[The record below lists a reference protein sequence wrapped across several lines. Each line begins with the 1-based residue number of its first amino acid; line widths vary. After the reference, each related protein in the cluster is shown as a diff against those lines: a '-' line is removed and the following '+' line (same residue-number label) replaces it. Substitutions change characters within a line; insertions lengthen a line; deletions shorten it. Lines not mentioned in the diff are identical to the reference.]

1 MSKVKKSKGL
11 IRTATVR
18 ERTGSRKGGKVVGR
32 VPLALCLLAFFGCG
46 IAGSWKRVAVDPP
59 GAPFPMD
66 HVTFDRDNNYTAT
79 WSQQE
84 RARTSTG
91 RYKWNGFKLDIMERG
106 SLPRAYRARLRLDGK
121 LVLTYEERG
130 AKVAA
135 TLERVH
141 K

>member
-1 MSKVKKSKGL
+1 
-11 IRTATVR
+11 
-18 ERTGSRKGGKVVGR
+18 
-32 VPLALCLLAFFGCG
+32 
-46 IAGSWKRVAVDPP
+46 
-59 GAPFPMD
+59 MD

-79 WSQQE
+79 WSKQE

-106 SLPRAYRARLRLDGK
+106 SLPRVYRARLRLDGK

-130 AKVAA
+130 VKVAA

>member
-1 MSKVKKSKGL
+1 MSRIKKSTGR
-11 IRTATVR
+11 IRTATVG
-18 ERTGSRKGGKVVGR
+18 ERTGRRRYGKTVGN
-32 VPLALCLLAFFGCG
+32 VSIALCLLAFFGCS
-46 IAGSWKRVAVDPP
+46 IAGSWQRVAVDPP
-59 GAPFPMD
+59 GVPFPLD

-106 SLPRAYRARLRLDGK
+106 SMPRTYRANLRMDGR
-121 LVLTYEERG
+121 LVLTYQERG